1 MNDVVFIFVPI
12 FGSIVLVW
20 ILSRIVVS
28 AADKSRL
35 AREIGNGQLEFA
47 PNRRNYV
54 AAVLFV
60 AYLVYMSASMIFTSL
75 TTLVGQIGTAFWLGV
90 ILILLAAFP
99 ASIVVSDEGIR
110 QVYWPRKKH
119 IAWKDVSQIAID
131 EKRNRVTITGNGR
144 VKILFTRQLPDRA
157 RLMAE
162 LGKHCGEK
170 LPVEAKLTAMFAS

>member
-1 MNDVVFIFVPI
+1 MVLIFVPI
-12 FGSIVLVW
+12 FGSIVLVFV
-20 ILSRIVVS
+20 LSRIIVDS
-28 AADKSRL
+28 ADKSRQ
-35 AREIGNGQLEFA
+35 AREIGNGQIEFA
-47 PNRRNYV
+47 PNKRSFV

-60 AYLVYMSASMIFTSL
+60 AYLVYMSGSLLFT
-75 TTLVGQIGTAFWLGV
+75 TIATLEGQIGSAYWL
-90 ILILLAAFP
+90 LIALIWRAAFP

-110 QVYWPRKKH
+110 QVYWLRKKH

-144 VKILFTRQLPDRA
+144 VKILFTRQLPDKA